1 MGTFRYGD
9 GVVVEFDD
17 RLLAHLQTVIVRK
30 VSRGESFVMS
40 WRDPDSSGD
49 GRTGVWIHPVQGL
62 AFHYAGDAELELN
75 TEWLELLMRAA
86 NGPLGLTVVPEPEP
100 GAGLGP
106 DLGH

>member
-1 MGTFRYGD
+1 
-9 GVVVEFDD
+9 
-17 RLLAHLQTVIVRK
+17 
-30 VSRGESFVMS
+30 MS

-49 GRTGVWIHPVQGL
+49 GRTGVWIHAVQGL

-100 GAGLGP
+100 GTGLGP